1 MIIENVVYLEL
12 EGICF
17 NFGFGIFLIMK
28 NRKLI
33 EIKQGEKV
41 IFVGDTHGD
50 WEVSQKIVRDYLKT
64 GNVLVFLGDYVD
76 RGSSSKENLDFL
88 LETKLKYPNQIYLLQ
103 GNHEGYRALSFS
115 PAEFWEN
122 LEDEEFERYCFIVEN
137 LPLVVVAK
145 DIIALHGALPDIEDL
160 EEINQI
166 ELGSEKWFQVC
177 WGDFSEEPGE
187 YLGLDPLSGRPKFG
201 RDYFFKKMEKF
212 KKKVLIRS
220 HQPHIPQSI
229 FDNRCLTIFTSSTYP
244 RERIIAIADLEKEIK
259 DIRNLEI
266 KIV

>member
-1 MIIENVVYLEL
+1 MEL
-12 EGICF
+12 KRF
-17 NFGFGIFLIMK
+17 K
-28 NRKLI
+28 NLKELKLI
-33 EIKQGEKV
+33 EIKQAKKV

-50 WEVSQKIVRDYLKT
+50 WEVSQKIVRDYLKPR
-64 GNVLVFLGDYVD
+64 NVLVFLGDYVD
-76 RGSSSKENLDFL
+76 RGDFSKENLDFL

-103 GNHEGYRALSFS
+103 GNHEGYRTLSFS

-122 LEDEEFERYCFIVEN
+122 LEEEEFERYCFIVEN
-137 LPLVVVAK
+137 FPLAVVTK
-145 DIIALHGALPDIEDL
+145 DIIALHGALPDIESL

-166 ELGSEKWFQVC
+166 ELGDEKWFQIC
-177 WGDFSEEPGE
+177 WGDFSEELGE
-187 YLGLDPLSGRPKFG
+187 YLGLDPFSGRPQFG
-201 RDYFFKKMEKF
+201 SDYFFKRMEKI

-229 FDNRCLTIFTSSTYP
+229 FDNRCLTIFTSSAYP

-259 DIRNLEI
+259 DLRNLEI